1 MNAYII
7 LDGDSSSSALPV
19 LPTGGRQTVL
29 QNLRSLSN
37 LTGVITSP
45 AALEDYNRMVA
56 PSNLPRAAH
65 SYMEAHGYDSDAKL
79 HLLHAL
85 NTYNDVD
92 EFCDYL
98 CARGM
103 ARAEADWL
111 FKYIQ
116 IFE

>member
-1 MNAYII
+1 
-7 LDGDSSSSALPV
+7 
-19 LPTGGRQTVL
+19 
-29 QNLRSLSN
+29 
-37 LTGVITSP
+37 
-45 AALEDYNRMVA
+45 
-56 PSNLPRAAH
+56 
-65 SYMEAHGYDSDAKL
+65 MEAHGYDSDAKL

-85 NTYNDVD
+85 NTYSDVD